1 MLDQKTQRL
10 SGMQKDRRGEKSKGK
25 HGTLCS
31 SHIPQQK
38 RSGSVI
44 KYFFKYFSG
53 KFEISRMKSYV
64 LKLKGKI
71 KKLPGEGRKKKTSYS
86 RPGIVP
92 SATPQD
98 GKRTTTKHDEERNFL

>member
-1 MLDQKTQRL
+1 
-10 SGMQKDRRGEKSKGK
+10 
-25 HGTLCS
+25 
-31 SHIPQQK
+31 
-38 RSGSVI
+38 
-44 KYFFKYFSG
+44 
-53 KFEISRMKSYV
+53 MKSYV

-71 KKLPGEGRKKKTSYS
+71 KNCPEKVERKKPSYS